1 MLNLLTALPLQ
12 LTEAAEA
19 PTRFGGSTGP
29 DLTRYFMVC
38 AILVVVTG
46 LVAWGFRRLV
56 SSNLKVRAA
65 KRSLQTLDVLPLGG
79 KRKVAVVRCYDRTF
93 VLGLGDHE
101 ITPIAELDPVT
112 TGEIPAVPPSK
123 ANDAEFAAA
132 LAAVNEAL
140 PSKRVAAPRTA
151 LPSPEL
157 DVVELTQPA
166 RKVVRRKVKKSGA
179 KSSAA
184 PAAAGTSPRTREE
197 ALSVARAAQEIV
209 REKQRAREAQ
219 QAKAPTAQPKGD
231 AASGAQTTKPNPT
244 PEPETQERKPQL
256 ARLEGVLG

>member
-1 MLNLLTALPLQ
+1 MLNLLIALPLQ

-19 PTRFGGSTGP
+19 PTRYGGSTGP
-29 DLTRYFMVC
+29 DLTRYFVVC
-38 AILVVVTG
+38 TILVVATG

-112 TGEIPAVPPSK
+112 TGDIPAVPPSK

-132 LAAVNEAL
+132 LEAVSQAMPN
-140 PSKRVAAPRTA
+140 KRVASTRAA
-151 LPSPEL
+151 LPTPEL
-157 DVVELTQPA
+157 DVVELSQPA
-166 RKVVRRKVKKSGA
+166 RKVVRRKVKKAAA
-179 KSSAA
+179 KSAPK
-184 PAAAGTSPRTREE
+184 PAATPSAPRTREE
-197 ALSVARAAQEIV
+197 ALSVARAAQQLV
-209 REKQRAREAQ
+209 LEKQRAREAQ
-219 QAKAPTAQPKGD
+219 QAQCQAAQPKPSSAPQP
-231 AASGAQTTKPNPT
+231 AAAEPKQTPA
-244 PEPETQERKPQL
+244 PEASPRKPQL